1 MELCEYEG
9 PIITHQAT
17 MSPPTSS
24 HSTIAS
30 APQAEE
36 PLLEAAI
43 AAGPERRAVV
53 ERARQHWVS
62 RLIDLSR
69 RNRLLYFQPLRVR
82 TVELDAGQ
90 LARALPLLT
99 GQPVPV
105 GRIFRQSELV
115 HRDEDAELFTE
126 LHEMGFEVE
135 RSTDPEGIALIPRS
149 DVPRP
154 DEKTAQRTAPRIMSL
169 VQSLRGTRQQVELLA
184 KSKGFETNYTDY
196 MPR

>member
-1 MELCEYEG
+1 MLPEYQG

-24 HSTIAS
+24 HSTIAT

-90 LARALPLLT
+90 VGRALPLLS
-99 GQPVPV
+99 GQPVPA
-105 GRIFRQSELV
+105 GRIFGRQDLV
-115 HRDEDAELFTE
+115 GREEERELFSDLDE
-126 LHEMGFEVE
+126 L
-135 RSTDPEGIALIPRS
+135 GIADLGVAR
-149 DVPRP
+149 R
-154 DEKTAQRTAPRIMSL
+154 
-169 VQSLRGTRQQVELLA
+169 LREIQKR
-184 KSKGFETNYTDY
+184 
-196 MPR
+196 